1 MSKLIKAVSAMSL
14 AFCLSLVSVLALPS
28 QTANGSVIEATVGG
42 EAVGEGYV
50 RFEEAFNASLPAEVL
65 SDVQTINEGTRISD
79 VLETIQDQPS
89 DVELGDLVALTEL
102 QNLVAVDAN
111 GNRLTNVTVTW
122 EVPNLTTS
130 LGKVYVLHYSEVRNV
145 WELITPDNVDVA
157 NKRITATFA
166 DLSPVCVVYDRTS
179 VSEGSDT
186 SDDGETGKNPQT
198 GDTSNPLLYV
208 GIAGI
213 ALVGIGA
220 AVIMMKKK
228 KAE

>member
-1 MSKLIKAVSAMSL
+1 M
-14 AFCLSLVSVLALPS
+14 
-28 QTANGSVIEATVGG
+28 
-42 EAVGEGYV
+42 
-50 RFEEAFNASLPAEVL
+50 
-65 SDVQTINEGTRISD
+65 
-79 VLETIQDQPS
+79 LETIQDQPS

-145 WELITPDNVDVA
+145 WELITPDNVDAA

>member
-42 EAVGEGYV
+42 EAVGECYV
-50 RFEEAFNASLPAEVL
+50 RFEEDFNASLPAEVL
-65 SDVQTINEGTRISD
+65 SDVQTINEGTRISE

-145 WELITPDNVDVA
+145 WELITPDNVDAA

-198 GDTSNPLLYV
+198 GDTCNPLLYA